1 MPDDLREVARELSR
15 AVEVER
21 FAKLMKLKLAV
32 NSHKGG
38 WQDCDPEYLYYRLVE
53 EVGELGRA
61 IFGTRGGDIGCEAA
75 DVANF
80 AMMIEDVMRRRS
92 AWAPEPAATTGYLQT
107 DAPPCPACGQI
118 QVPSGPPWRCLGCQP
133 PASTGKESPCI
144 PTN

>member
-1 MPDDLREVARELSR
+1 MPDDLPKIARELSH

-61 IFGTRGGDIGCEAA
+61 IFGTRGGVIAHEAA

-92 AWAPEPAATTGYLQT
+92 AGAPEPTNTPEIPDRSPAPSGYLQT

-133 PASTGKESPCI
+133 VGGA
-144 PTN
+144 